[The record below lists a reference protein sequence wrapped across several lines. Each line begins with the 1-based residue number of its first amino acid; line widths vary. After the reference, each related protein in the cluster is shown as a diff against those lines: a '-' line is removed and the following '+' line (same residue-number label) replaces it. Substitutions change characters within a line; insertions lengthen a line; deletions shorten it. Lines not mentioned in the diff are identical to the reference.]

1 MVTRKKPCIA
11 SEDEAHLNYLLMKK
25 LYRQFQDFVRTLADI
40 RETVGRINAM
50 LDKMNKESDVFWTE
64 FKRDFPEMKLD
75 VVKTQDMQPTA
86 RMAEVKLPS

>member
-1 MVTRKKPCIA
+1 VVTRKKPSIA
-11 SEDEAHLNYLLMKK
+11 PEDEAHLNYLLMKK
-25 LYRQFQDFVRTLADI
+25 LYRQFQGFVQTLADI

-75 VVKTQDMQPTA
+75 VVKTQDI
-86 RMAEVKLPS
+86 